1 MRKYKLS
8 SFLPLT
14 YILLLVLV
22 SPLYDVLNKS
32 SAHAVDV
39 TTIVDDWIPFVKVFI
54 IPYLIWFP
62 YLYGALIYYCF
73 ADRKQYYVTLS
84 GIILGKLT
92 CFSIYYFWQTTVP
105 RPAVV
110 GTDLFSNLVRY
121 IYSIDQP
128 VNCFPS
134 IHVLTTFVIMLVAF
148 KRREQHKWE
157 YYLLTFFGMLIIL
170 STLFTKQHAFID
182 AVSGITLASIL
193 YFSIQLLLVNRY
205 SGITISVKQSY
216 KVNQ

>member
-1 MRKYKLS
+1 MKKYKLS
-8 SFLPLT
+8 SFLPLS

-32 SAHAVDV
+32 GVHAFDV

-54 IPYLIWFP
+54 IPYLLWFP

-84 GIILGKLT
+84 SVILGKLT
-92 CFSIYYFWQTTVP
+92 CFSIYYLWQTTVP
-105 RPAVV
+105 RPTVV
-110 GTDLFSNLVRY
+110 GTDVFSDLVRY

-134 IHVLTTFVIMLVAF
+134 IHVLTTFVIMLAAY

-157 YYLLTFFGMLIIL
+157 YWILTFFGTLIIL
-170 STLFTKQHAFID
+170 STLFTKQHAFLD
-182 AVSGITLASIL
+182 AVSGMALASTL
-193 YFSIQLLLVNRY
+193 YLGVQLLLVNRKETV
-205 SGITISVKQSY
+205 TIPVKQTY
-216 KVNQ
+216 KM

>member
-32 SAHAVDV
+32 SVHAVDA

-84 GIILGKLT
+84 SIILGKLT
-92 CFSIYYFWQTTVP
+92 CFSIYYLWQTTVP
-105 RPAVV
+105 RPAVA

-134 IHVLTTFVIMLVAF
+134 IHVLTTFVIMLAAL

-193 YFSIQLLLVNRY
+193 YFSIQLLLGNRY
-205 SGITISVKQSY
+205 SRITISVKQSY
-216 KVNQ
+216 KTNQ

>member
-1 MRKYKLS
+1 MKKFKLS
-8 SFLPLT
+8 SFLPLS

-32 SAHAVDV
+32 NVHAVDV
-39 TTIVDDWIPFVKVFI
+39 TTMVDDWIPFVKAFI
-54 IPYLIWFP
+54 VPYLLWFP
-62 YLYGALIYYCF
+62 YLYGALIYFCF

-84 GIILGKLT
+84 SVILGKLA

-110 GTDLFSNLVRY
+110 GTDMFSNLVRY

-134 IHVLTTFVIMLVAF
+134 IHVLTTFVIMLAAY
-148 KRREQHKWE
+148 KRREQHWWE
-157 YYLLTFFGMLIIL
+157 YYILTFFGTLIIL
-170 STLFTKQHAFID
+170 STLFTKQHAFVD
-182 AVSGITLASIL
+182 AVSGMLLANIL
-193 YFSIQLLLVNRY
+193 YFGVQLLLVNKNETVTVP
-205 SGITISVKQSY
+205 IKQNH
-216 KVNQ
+216 KM

>member
-1 MRKYKLS
+1 MKKFKLS
-8 SFLPLT
+8 SFLPLS

-32 SAHAVDV
+32 AVHAVDV
-39 TTIVDDWIPFVKVFI
+39 TTVVDDWIPFVKAFI
-54 IPYLIWFP
+54 IPYLLWFP

-84 GIILGKLT
+84 SVILGKLA

-105 RPAVV
+105 RPNVV
-110 GTDLFSNLVRY
+110 GSDVFSELVRY

-134 IHVLTTFVIMLVAF
+134 IHVLTTFVIMLAAF
-148 KRREQHKWE
+148 KRREQHAFE
-157 YYLLTFFGMLIIL
+157 YYILTFFGTLIIL
-170 STLFTKQHAFID
+170 STLFTKQHAFVD
-182 AVSGITLASIL
+182 AISGMTLASIL
-193 YFSIQLLLVNRY
+193 YFGVQLLLAKETVRVP
-205 SGITISVKQSY
+205 VKHNH
-216 KVNQ
+216 KM